1 MVWSGS
7 RCRLTM
13 LPGCPP
19 IDARTPKCPAKL
31 LTRSPRQAPSPNS
44 LTVSESHSLTH
55 SHSLTVSAHRTH
67 SNSLV
72 VGARFGQDGHGL
84 RAPARVV
91 HIADLIATRPQRQ
104 SVFPL
109 CVSCGSRLVVGR
121 PPLAVQVRGD
131 GSRTRFKIQYT
142 INTSRINGISLL
154 SFRYPH
160 L

>member
-31 LTRSPRQAPSPNS
+31 LTRSPRQAQSPNS

-72 VGARFGQDGHGL
+72 VGARFGKDGHGL

-104 SVFPL
+104 SVFR
-109 CVSCGSRLVVGR
+109 VVVGSSSAGR
-121 PPLAVQVRGD
+121 H
-131 GSRTRFKIQYT
+131 SRFKFVVTVQGQLVLDKVQNSIYNKYVTYQWYKPF
-142 INTSRINGISLL
+142 II
-154 SFRYPH
+154 
-160 L
+160 

>member
-13 LPGCPP
+13 PGCPP

-91 HIADLIATRPQRQ
+91 HIADLIATGTSAAP
-104 SVFPL
+104 V

-131 GSRTRFKIQYT
+131 GSRTRF
-142 INTSRINGISLL
+142 NTINGIN
-154 SFRYPH
+154 H
-160 L
+160 V